1 MEQDNISIS
10 WKHLPWKKFQRKSFR
25 LQCKIYEA
33 KCCDSSRNVKR
44 LQKLLIKS
52 KSIYYLAVKK
62 VTDYYYRK
70 GLFLSSEIK
79 LSLVYEI
86 YSNIINWKYFLL
98 ESYVKKGFLSIKIL
112 KAKIVSSILEF
123 LIEPFFLHFFY
134 RYTKPKSLHSQF
146 SLLKKFTLLFSL
158 KLKENFLSYIK
169 SSSFLLILN
178 IPLKHKILRMVRG
191 DFSYNLTS
199 SKFVATTWT
208 DFFHSYNKVLKFFWE
223 WKNFKNECKIFVGQ
237 GK

>member
-123 LIEPFFLHFFY
+123 LIDPFFLHFFY
-134 RYTKPKSLHSQF
+134 QNTARV
-146 SLLKKFTLLFSL
+146 LLKHGKYLAMCGHVAACAERVHSGR
-158 KLKENFLSYIK
+158 EGRAGYVAASESV
-169 SSSFLLILN
+169 SSSFCAVLLEKILN
-178 IPLKHKILRMVRG
+178 GFLDRPNTPELCRSSAWTAAHDLGLLFVRQH
-191 DFSYNLTS
+191 S
-199 SKFVATTWT
+199 SDGGENSA
-208 DFFHSYNKVLKFFWE
+208 
-223 WKNFKNECKIFVGQ
+223 
-237 GK
+237 